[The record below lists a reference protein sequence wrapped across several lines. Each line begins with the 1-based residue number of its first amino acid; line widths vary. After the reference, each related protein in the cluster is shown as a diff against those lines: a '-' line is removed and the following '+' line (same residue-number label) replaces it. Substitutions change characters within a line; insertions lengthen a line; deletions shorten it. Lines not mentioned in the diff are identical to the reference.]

1 MSRLLIVT
9 NACLLSVALAT
20 AAPAPKRDAMTPLDL
35 QPKANQKLTENL
47 HSDTYPNNNLAG
59 LKTGKQNLEG
69 IPFEIGEKLIQ
80 LGCKSLPEKPEKV
93 EGIKVERTVA
103 KLHFLHATGYRTED
117 DTVIGKYVAH
127 YDDNTKEEIEI
138 VYGKDVRDWW
148 NYPCAPG
155 VSRGKVIW
163 KGENEA
169 SKGFNATLQL
179 FLMTWENPHP
189 RKKVTSI
196 DFLSTQTEAAPFCV
210 AITAE
215 AK

>member
-1 MSRLLIVT
+1 MSRLLLVT
-9 NACLLSVALAT
+9 SVCLLSVALAA
-20 AAPAPKRDAMTPLDL
+20 AAPAPKKEATTPLDL

-47 HSDTYPNNNLAG
+47 HSDNFANNNLAG
-59 LKTGKQNLEG
+59 LKTGKQTLEG
-69 IPFEIGEKLIQ
+69 IPFAIGEKLIQ
-80 LGCKSLPEKPEKV
+80 LGCKSLPDKPEKV
-93 EGIKVERTVA
+93 EGIKVERAVT

-117 DTVIGKYVAH
+117 ETVIGKYIAH

-155 VSRGKVIW
+155 ASRGKVAW

-179 FLMTWENPHP
+179 FLMMWENPHP
-189 RKKVTSI
+189 RKKVTSL
-196 DFLSTQTEAAPFCV
+196 DFVSTQTEAAPFCV